1 MESKTRIHDGIVGVI
16 YLASIILGATVS
28 MQWLYLA
35 GAVAVLQILS
45 LFTGF
50 CPVYFILDRVMP
62 EKEPPAAEPQSF

>member
-16 YLASIILGATVS
+16 YLVSIILGATVN

-50 CPVYFILDRVMP
+50 CPVYFILNKVMP
-62 EKEPPAAEPQSF
+62 DKEPAAAEQKSF